1 MIENKLIKEVI
12 KMSFFNQDFQKL
24 NNQLDIK
31 VNMTDSAFQKIF
43 DKISNGDLYK
53 KEFFLSSFQHNIYH
67 IQRVMFFSQIIAQ
80 NEGIS
85 ENDLKLLLLASA
97 LHDSGKTRDRKDFEH
112 GKNGAEIA
120 KVYLQ
125 KNINS
130 ISEEDI
136 KIIQIAIEYH
146 TVREKINF
154 TELIKL
160 CQKYSVSML
169 NFERIKMISLIL
181 KDADALDRTRFDKED
196 SLNIGLLRTKTAQ
209 NRLLIDLAKKV
220 NQEFALTIL
229 NSNYKYD
236 NLTENDAVKTLTSV
250 RKRAFEESNGA
261 IKREKL
267 FPVRIVKRI
276 LKNALFKRI
285 NYDNQEVVQYRNC
298 GSLYIGGT
306 GDMYLCKDKLG
317 MDYIFKPAYR
327 KNTEIYQPYR
337 AEVQVLAAEL
347 QEYISPQTAVECEHC
362 EIDGK
367 KGTIQP
373 KIELD
378 EVKTKSISEYFLQNG
393 KIDEKIIRQF
403 MREYVVDFC
412 LCNYDATFRNFIVDV
427 NGDLRG
433 VDKEQSFKYIRNE
446 SEEEQYMDFFM
457 KNNPNEKYGAK
468 PPIYGKIFNDI
479 IDGNINID
487 VLKELKDAITVLNNI
502 SDEEYMK
509 KMEPYINSLNID
521 SKQKNSI
528 YSKILS
534 RKKNIT
540 NVLKKLKIMLYE
552 GEKNNLNNEMEL

>member
-1 MIENKLIKEVI
+1 
-12 KMSFFNQDFQKL
+12 MSFLNKNLQKE
-24 NNQLDIK
+24 NNQLNMK
-31 VNMTDSAFQKIF
+31 VNMNDSAFQKIF
-43 DKISNGDLYK
+43 DKISSEELYK

-85 ENDLKLLLLASA
+85 EKDLKLLLLASA
-97 LHDSGKTRDRKDFEH
+97 LHDAGKTRDRKDCEH
-112 GKNGAEIA
+112 GKNSAEIA
-120 KVYLQ
+120 KTYLR

-146 TVREKINF
+146 TVKEKINF
-154 TELIKL
+154 TELVKL
-160 CQKYSVSML
+160 CEKYNVVMS

-181 KDADALDRTRFDKED
+181 KDADALDRTRFDKEN
-196 SLNIGLLRTKTAQ
+196 SINIELLRTKTSQ
-209 NRLLIDLAKKV
+209 NKLLIDLAKRV

-236 NLTENDAVKTLTSV
+236 NLIENNAVKTLSCE
-250 RKRAFEESNGA
+250 RKRDFEENNGVIKKEKTFPA
-261 IKREKL
+261 I
-267 FPVRIVKRI
+267 IVKRI
-276 LKNALFKRI
+276 LKNALLKKV
-285 NYDNQEVVQYRNC
+285 NYETQGVIQYRNC

-306 GDMYLCKDKLG
+306 GDMYLCKDKAK
-317 MDYIFKPAYR
+317 MDYIFKPAYK

-337 AEVQVLAAEL
+337 AEAQVLAAEL
-347 QEYISPQTAVECEHC
+347 QEYISPQTAVKCKHC

-378 EVKTKSISEYFLQNG
+378 EIRTKGISEYFLKDG

-427 NGDLRG
+427 NGNLRR
-433 VDKEQSFKYIRNE
+433 VDKEQSLKYIRNE
-446 SEEEQYMDFFM
+446 SKEEQHMDFFM
-457 KNNPNEKYGAK
+457 ENNPNEIYGAK

-479 IDGNINID
+479 INGNISIL
-487 VLKELKDAITVLNNI
+487 VLEELRDAIMVLNAI
-502 SDEEYMK
+502 SNEEYMK
-509 KMEPYINSLNID
+509 KFEQYLNCLNID
-521 SKQKNSI
+521 SKQKSLI

-534 RKKNIT
+534 RKKNI
-540 NVLKKLKIMLYE
+540 NNIFKELKIKLYE
-552 GEKNNLNNEMEL
+552 KTRNNSNNEFEL

>member
-1 MIENKLIKEVI
+1 
-12 KMSFFNQDFQKL
+12 MSFLNKNLQKE
-24 NNQLDIK
+24 NNQLNMK
-31 VNMTDSAFQKIF
+31 VNMNDSAFQKIF
-43 DKISNGDLYK
+43 DKISSEDLYK

-85 ENDLKLLLLASA
+85 EKDLKLLLLASA
-97 LHDSGKTRDRKDFEH
+97 LHDAGKTRDRKDCEH
-112 GKNGAEIA
+112 GKNSAEIA
-120 KVYLQ
+120 KTYLR

-146 TVREKINF
+146 TVKEKINF
-154 TELIKL
+154 TELVKL
-160 CQKYSVSML
+160 CEKYNVAMS

-196 SLNIGLLRTKTAQ
+196 SLNIELLRTKTAQ
-209 NRLLIDLAKKV
+209 NKLLIDLAKRV
-220 NQEFALTIL
+220 NQEFALAIL

-236 NLTENDAVKTLTSV
+236 NLIENNAVRTLSCV
-250 RKRAFEESNGA
+250 RKRAFEENNGVIKKEKIFPA
-261 IKREKL
+261 I
-267 FPVRIVKRI
+267 IVKRI
-276 LKNALFKRI
+276 LKNALSKKV
-285 NYDNQEVVQYRNC
+285 NYKTQGAVQYRNC

-306 GDMYLCKDKLG
+306 GDMYLCKDKAK
-317 MDYIFKPAYR
+317 MDYIFKPAYK

-337 AEVQVLAAEL
+337 AEAQVLAAEL
-347 QEYISPQTAVECEHC
+347 QENISPQTAVKCEHC

-378 EVKTKSISEYFLQNG
+378 EIRTKGISEYFFKDG

-427 NGDLRG
+427 NGNLRG
-433 VDKEQSFKYIRNE
+433 VDKEQSLKYIRNE
-446 SEEEQYMDFFM
+446 SKEEQHVDFFM
-457 KNNPNEKYGAK
+457 ENNPNEIYGAK

-479 IDGNINID
+479 INGNISIL
-487 VLKELKDAITVLNNI
+487 VLEELRDAIMVLNAI
-502 SDEEYMK
+502 SNEEYMK
-509 KMEPYINSLNID
+509 KFEQYLNCLNID
-521 SKQKNSI
+521 SKQKSII

-534 RKKNIT
+534 RKKNI
-540 NVLKKLKIMLYE
+540 NNIFKELKIKLYE
-552 GEKNNLNNEMEL
+552 KTRNNSNNEFEL